1 LSEGGPAS
9 LAAEKPLIPFNQPPQ
24 CFIGGELSAFIGCC
38 HCAIDCWPQDGPA
51 VKVSVLTFY
60 TRCVGGED

>member
-1 LSEGGPAS
+1 
-9 LAAEKPLIPFNQPPQ
+9 
-24 CFIGGELSAFIGCC
+24 LSAFIGCC